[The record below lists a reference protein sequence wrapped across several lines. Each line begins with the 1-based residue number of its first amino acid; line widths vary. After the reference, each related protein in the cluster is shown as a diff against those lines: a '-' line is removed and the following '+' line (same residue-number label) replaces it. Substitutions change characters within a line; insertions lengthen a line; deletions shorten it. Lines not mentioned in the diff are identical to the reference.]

1 MRIAYLNP
9 SGQLGGAEAC
19 LLDMV
24 AVLREARPDWQLVA
38 ILGADG
44 PLRQRLCSQGAMVK
58 VIPFPPAIARMGD
71 SGNSGRFSS
80 ILKILRNSPSIFSYR
95 KELMRALEQESV
107 DIIHTNGFKMHILG
121 ALAKGQDSKLVL
133 HIHDYLGSRAI
144 MAAVMR
150 RLRRR
155 VDAAIAVSESVC
167 IDTVRVLKRHNV
179 VPILNVVD
187 LAEFSPDGPAF
198 QLPDAKPDSVKVGL
212 MGTMAWWKGHRFF
225 LDAIAKLDRTLPI
238 HAYVIGGALYET
250 ESKQESIS
258 ALRQYAAKLGI
269 SDRVSFTGHINRP
282 AEVFRALDIVVHAS
296 TEPEPFGRV
305 IVEAMAC
312 GKPVISTALGGAAEI
327 IAMGEAVIPLH
338 PCTPEYLAQCINK
351 LATDPALRTRLGR
364 NGVDLARKHF
374 GRARLAAELPP
385 VYERLCR

>member
-24 AVLREARPDWQLVA
+24 AVLRDVRPDWQLVA

-44 PLRQRLCSQGAMVK
+44 PLRQRLCSQGAVVK
-58 VIPFPPAIARMGD
+58 VIPFPSAIARLGD
-71 SGNSGRFSS
+71 SGNGGRFST
-80 ILKILRNSPSIFSYR
+80 ILKILRNSPSVVSYR
-95 KELMRALEQESV
+95 KELMRTLEQESV

-121 ALAKGQDSKLVL
+121 ALAKGEHSKLVL
-133 HIHDYLGSRAI
+133 HIHDYLGSRAL
-144 MAAVMR
+144 MVTVMH
-150 RLRRR
+150 RLRKR
-155 VDAAIAVSESVC
+155 VDAAIAVSESVSK
-167 IDTVRVLKRHNV
+167 DTVRILESNNV
-179 VPILNVVD
+179 IPILNVVN
-187 LAEFSPDGPAF
+187 LAEFSPEGPAF
-198 QLPDAKPDSVKVGL
+198 PLPDEKPGFVKVGL
-212 MGTMAWWKGHRFF
+212 VGTMAWWKGHRFF
-225 LDAIAKLDRTLPI
+225 LDAVAKLDRTLPI

-258 ALRQYAAKLGI
+258 ALREYAAKLGI
-269 SDRVSFTGHINRP
+269 TDRVSFTGHIDRP

-312 GKPVISTALGGAAEI
+312 GKPVISTSLGGAAEI
-327 IAMGEAVIPLH
+327 IALGEAAIPLN
-338 PCTPEYLAQCINK
+338 PCTPESLAQSIAK
-351 LATDPALRTRLGR
+351 LVSDPALRTRLGR
-364 NGVDLARKHF
+364 NGMDLARKHF